1 MSPAPNSSEETAKP
15 AKQPLP
21 RYVCHK
27 EVEAVKIRGIEYRAF
42 PGQTGLYVIT
52 ACEPGIEPITVP
64 ASWQDKH
71 GAKAGGYFVRYKDGY
86 ESYSPARAFEEGYAA
101 VQP

>member
-1 MSPAPNSSEETAKP
+1 MSPAPTSSEETAKP

-27 EVEAVKIRGIEYRAF
+27 EVQAVQIKRVEYAPDERGYLIVPME
-42 PGQTGLYVIT
+42 Q
-52 ACEPGIEPITVP
+52 GIEPIRVP
-64 ASWQDKH
+64 YEWQDKH
-71 GAKAGGYFVRYKDGY
+71 GAKPGGYFVRYADGY
-86 ESYSPARAFEEGYAA
+86 ESFSPARAFEEGYTA